1 MLDHHGYYVPSD
13 YTSVAAS
20 CQTTRTPWT
29 PPASRSWGVQTR
41 KGDFQDVVGESEVV
55 RTYKLSGLHLR
66 LHRSALGRQERQ
78 PRHQL

>member
-1 MLDHHGYYVPSD
+1 MDS
-13 YTSVAAS
+13 S
-20 CQTTRTPWT
+20 CIKEL
-29 PPASRSWGVQTR
+29 GVQTR

-78 PRHQL
+78 PRHQLWSLILVFFLDIFYIIKKMSKKDV